1 VLVRTGGGVPR
12 YSVREHGA
20 TLTILLHGLRPARAN
35 DLRPLDTSFF
45 PSVVKSIVPLRD
57 AAGTRIDIH
66 LRGATPHRVETDGD
80 VLAIE
85 FDAPGS
91 RR

>member
-1 VLVRTGGGVPR
+1 
-12 YSVREHGA
+12 VREDGA
-20 TLTILLHGLRPARAN
+20 TLTIILHGVRPARAN

-45 PSVVKSIVPLRD
+45 PSLVKSVMPQRD

-66 LRGATPHRVETDGD
+66 LREETPHRVEVEGD
-80 VLAIE
+80 VLAIV
-85 FDAPGS
+85 FDAPGA

>member
-1 VLVRTGGGVPR
+1 
-12 YSVREHGA
+12 VREDGA
-20 TLTILLHGLRPARAN
+20 TLTIVLHGVRPARAN

-45 PSVVKSIVPLRD
+45 ASVVKSVLPQRD

-66 LRGATPHRVETDGD
+66 LRGAAPHRVETDGD
-80 VLAIE
+80 VLAIV
-85 FDAPGS
+85 FDAPGA